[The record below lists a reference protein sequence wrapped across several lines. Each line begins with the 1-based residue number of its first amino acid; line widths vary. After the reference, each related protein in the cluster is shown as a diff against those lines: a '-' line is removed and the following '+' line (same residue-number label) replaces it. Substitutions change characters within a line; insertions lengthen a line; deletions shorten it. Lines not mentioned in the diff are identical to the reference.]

1 MKKLVEKTKGNSVK
15 KIIQSGLLIVLVAFS
30 YSTFS
35 QKQSTTK
42 APQYKVD
49 PYWPK
54 ALPNNWIL
62 GQVAGV
68 ATDKN
73 DHVWILHRPLTITDD
88 EKGATLTPKRSKCC
102 IPAPPVLEF
111 DKNGN
116 LLQAWGGV
124 GIGYNW
130 PKNEHGIY
138 IDPNGHVWVGG
149 NDQTDHMILKF
160 TQQGKFLLQI
170 GSPGASLGSN
180 DTTQLGRPAHMN
192 VDPIANEVYIADGYL
207 NKRIIVFDSNTGAY
221 KRHWG
226 AYGNTPSDEK
236 IPNFNPT
243 STQFAN
249 PVHCVRLMKDNTLFV
264 CDRANNRIQVFD
276 KNGKFIREMAFE
288 TDTRGSGSVWDL
300 IPSDASQKYILI
312 ADGTNNEVT
321 VLVRDTGQKVGSF
334 GRSGRNAGD
343 FHWVHNIAV
352 DSEGSVYTTEVDTGK
367 RAQKF
372 IKSK

>member
-1 MKKLVEKTKGNSVK
+1 MK
-15 KIIQSGLLIVLVAFS
+15 KIIQYGLVILLAINSCSMFAQ
-30 YSTFS
+30 S
-35 QKQSTTK
+35 QSSSQ

-54 ALPNNWIL
+54 TLPNNWIL

-73 DHVWILHRPLTITDD
+73 DHIWIIHRPLTITDD
-88 EKGATLTPKRSKCC
+88 EKGATLNPKRSKCC

-111 DKNGN
+111 DKKGN
-116 LLQAWGGV
+116 LLQAWGGP
-124 GIGYNW
+124 GTGYNW

-138 IDPNGHVWVGG
+138 VDPNGYVWVGG

-160 TQQGKFLLQI
+160 TKEGKFLLQI

-180 DTTQLGRPAHMN
+180 DSSQLGRPAHMN
-192 VDPIANEVYIADGYL
+192 VDPIANEVYVADGYL
-207 NKRIIVFDSNTGAY
+207 NKRVIVFDSNTGAY

-226 AYGNTPSDEK
+226 AYGNMPSDEK
-236 IPNFNPT
+236 MVNFNPT
-243 STQFAN
+243 SPQFAN
-249 PVHCVRLMKDNTLFV
+249 PVHCVRLMKDNTVFV
-264 CDRANNRIQVFD
+264 CDRANNRIQVFE
-276 KNGKFIREMAFE
+276 KSGKFIREMAFE
-288 TDTRGSGSVWDL
+288 IDTKGSGSVWDL
-300 IPSDASQKYILI
+300 IPADANQKYILI
-312 ADGTNNEVT
+312 ADGTNNEIT
-321 VLVRDTGQKVGSF
+321 LMERDTGKKLNSF
-334 GRSGRNAGD
+334 GRSGRNAGE

-372 IKSK
+372 VRSK

>member
-1 MKKLVEKTKGNSVK
+1 MNKLIRYSL
-15 KIIQSGLLIVLVAFS
+15 LLILFATS
-30 YSTFS
+30 YGGFAQTAAN
-35 QKQSTTK
+35 TK
-42 APQYKVD
+42 SPQYKVD
-49 PYWPK
+49 AAWPK

-73 DHVWILHRPLTITDD
+73 DHIWIIHRPGTITDD

-111 DKNGN
+111 DKKGN
-116 LLQAWGGV
+116 LLQAWGGPSA
-124 GIGYNW
+124 GYNW

-138 IDPNGHVWVGG
+138 VDPNGYVWIGG
-149 NDQTDHMILKF
+149 NDQADHMILKF

-180 DTTQLGRPAHMN
+180 DTTQLGRPANMN
-192 VDPIANEVYIADGYL
+192 VDPIANEVYVADGYL
-207 NKRIIVFDSNTGAY
+207 NKRVIVFDSNTGAY

-226 AYGNTPSDEK
+226 AYGNVPSDEK
-236 IPNFNPT
+236 MPNFNPT
-243 STQFAN
+243 SPQFAT

-264 CDRANNRIQVFD
+264 CDRANNRIQVFE
-276 KNGKFIREMAFE
+276 KSGKFIREMAFE
-288 TDTRGSGSVWDL
+288 TETKGSGSVWDL

-321 VLVRDTGQKVGSF
+321 VLVRETGQKVGSF
-334 GRSGRNAGD
+334 GRSGRNAGE

-352 DSEGSVYTTEVDTGK
+352 DSDGSVYTTEVDTGK

-372 IKSK
+372 VLSK

>member
-1 MKKLVEKTKGNSVK
+1 MK
-15 KIIQSGLLIVLVAFS
+15 KIIQHGLLIALVAMS
-30 YSTFS
+30 YSAFS
-35 QKQSTTK
+35 QNQSTTK

-49 PYWPK
+49 ASWPK

-73 DHVWILHRPLTITDD
+73 DHVWIIHRPLTITDD
-88 EKGATLTPKRSKCC
+88 EKGATLNPKRSKCC

-116 LLQAWGGV
+116 LIQAWGGA
-124 GIGYNW
+124 GDGYNW

-138 IDPNGHVWVGG
+138 IDPNGNVWVGG

-160 TQQGKFLLQI
+160 TKQGKFLLQI
-170 GSPGASLGSN
+170 GSPGTSLGSN
-180 DTTQLGRPAHMN
+180 DATQLGRPAHMN
-192 VDPIANEVYIADGYL
+192 VDPVANEVYVADGYL
-207 NKRIIVFDSNTGAY
+207 NKRVIVFDSNTGAY

-226 AYGNTPSDEK
+226 AYGNPPSDEK
-236 IPNFNPT
+236 MSNFNPT

-264 CDRANNRIQVFD
+264 CDRANNRIQVFE

-288 TDTRGSGSVWDL
+288 TETRGSGSVWDL
-300 IPSDASQKYILI
+300 IPSDASEKYILI

-321 VLVRDTGQKVGSF
+321 VLARATGQKVGSF

-372 IKSK
+372 TKSK

>member
-1 MKKLVEKTKGNSVK
+1 MNKLIRYSL
-15 KIIQSGLLIVLVAFS
+15 LLILFVTSHGMFA
-30 YSTFS
+30 
-35 QKQSTTK
+35 QPIANTK
-42 APQYKVD
+42 SPQYKVD
-49 PYWPK
+49 AAWPK

-73 DHVWILHRPLTITDD
+73 DHIWIIHRPGTITDD

-111 DKNGN
+111 DKKGN
-116 LLQAWGGV
+116 LLQAWGGP
-124 GIGYNW
+124 GAGYNW

-138 IDPNGHVWVGG
+138 VDPNGYVWIGG
-149 NDQTDHMILKF
+149 NDQADHMILKF

-180 DTTQLGRPAHMN
+180 DVTQLGRPANMN
-192 VDPIANEVYIADGYL
+192 VDPIANEVYVADGYL
-207 NKRIIVFDSNTGAY
+207 NKRVIVFDSNTGAY

-226 AYGNTPSDEK
+226 AYGNVPSDEK
-236 IPNFNPT
+236 MPNFNPT
-243 STQFAN
+243 SPQFAN

-264 CDRANNRIQVFD
+264 CDRANNRIQVFE
-276 KNGKFIREMAFE
+276 KSGKFIREMAFE
-288 TDTRGSGSVWDL
+288 TETKGSGSVWDL
-300 IPSDASQKYILI
+300 ISSDASQKYILI

-321 VLVRDTGQKVGSF
+321 VLVRETGQKVGSF
-334 GRSGRNAGD
+334 GRSGRNAGE
-343 FHWVHNIAV
+343 FHWIHNIAV
-352 DSEGSVYTTEVDTGK
+352 DSDGSVYTTEVDTGK

-372 IKSK
+372 VLSK